1 MRIHPLHAD
10 IPKPERFTYPFCY
23 EPHPLCILAAEE
35 VKREIERINP
45 SEGKMFGVLVAED
58 HGDRLRDSVQ
68 NHEPVPM
75 IFLAAYSG
83 LLEGRNDWD
92 YFVPPVY
99 DAQQPDGYFK
109 TREREISEVLRG
121 YGGAGVREY
130 ENTPE
135 ADGNLAP
142 PYPRTPVPPT
152 SKQMSQDLQLWLFHQ
167 YQFLNARGE
176 KKDLVEVWQDY
187 HCSPR
192 IRKKFP
198 LPPGGTGD
206 CCAPKLLQYAYQNG
220 LQPLCMA
227 EFWWGP
233 SPKSEI
239 RHHGQFYPA
248 CRGKCKPVLTWMLQ
262 GLDVA
267 PSPDA
272 EGFPHL
278 GVEIV
283 YEDEALAV
291 LNKPSGMLSVPGRT
305 EDYSIATWAQ
315 ERWPGSQPVHRLD
328 MWTSGIILIAK
339 TSEAY
344 QSLQKQFTEHTVKKK
359 YLAIVE
365 GVPQEEH
372 GIIDLPLLC
381 DPMNRPRQVVD
392 FERGKRAITEYRIL
406 DQDSGVRGYG
416 GAGVRDMSCETPASE
431 YSRSPAPTLPRT
443 HGNLTLLALWP
454 HTGRTH
460 QLRMHCAHPDGLGCP
475 IMGDELYGTK
485 ADRLYLQAQAISF
498 IHPITGKKMH
508 FELPAAFD
516 LEHLNPC
523 NPYNPLFN
531 NS

>member
-1 MRIHPLHAD
+1 MRLHSLSSD
-10 IPKPERFTYPFCY
+10 ITPPERFTYPFCY

-35 VKREIERINP
+35 VKREIDRIHP
-45 SEGKMFGVLVAED
+45 TEGKMFGVLVVSP
-58 HGDRLRDSVQ
+58 LS
-68 NHEPVPM
+68 
-75 IFLAAYSG
+75 FLAAYSG
-83 LLEGRNDWD
+83 LLEGRNDWP

-109 TREREISEVLRG
+109 TREREISLTSRLS
-121 YGGAGVREY
+121 
-130 ENTPE
+130 P
-135 ADGNLAP
+135 L
-142 PYPRTPVPPT
+142 T
-152 SKQMSQDLQLWLFHQ
+152 SKKMSQDLQLWLFHQ

-192 IRKKFP
+192 IRKRFP

-220 LQPLCMA
+220 LKPLCMA

-262 GLDVA
+262 GLDVD

-272 EGFPHL
+272 AGFPHL
-278 GVEIV
+278 EVPIV
-283 YEDEALAV
+283 YEDDTLAV

-305 EDYSIATWAQ
+305 EHYSIATWAK

-328 MWTSGIILIAK
+328 MWTSGILLVAK
-339 TSEAY
+339 NADAY
-344 QSLQKQFTEHTVKKK
+344 QALQQQFTDRTIKKK
-359 YLAIVE
+359 YLAVVE
-365 GVPQEEH
+365 GTPQQEH

-392 FERGKRAITEYRIL
+392 FQRGKRAITEYRVL
-406 DQDSGVRGYG
+406 S
-416 GAGVRDMSCETPASE
+416 TF
-431 YSRSPAPTLPRT
+431 SPFHPSTFSPL
-443 HGNLTLLALWP
+443 HLSLLALWP

-460 QLRMHCAHPDGLGCP
+460 QLRMHCAHPLGLGCP
-475 IMGDELYGTK
+475 IKGDELYGTK

-498 IHPITGKKMH
+498 THPATGRKMH
-508 FELPAAFD
+508 FQLPNEFAD
-516 LEHLNPC
+516 ITH
-523 NPYNPLFN
+523 Y
-531 NS
+531 